1 MTQDADSPDWL
12 GANRALVRRFIEDF
26 WAGGDLSRVEEFLA
40 QHYVEHNLLPGQ
52 EPGLEGY
59 KRRFL
64 ALRAAFPDV
73 HITIDDVLA
82 EGDRV
87 MARVTIE
94 GTHLGPFLGQPAS
107 GRVVRMAAI
116 NIYRVADDHIVERWG
131 VQDLYGLMRQISGDE
146 TSGQ

>member
-1 MTQDADSPDWL
+1 MTQDTDSPDKL
-12 GANRALVRRFIEDF
+12 GANRVLVRRFIEDF

-40 QHYVEHNLLPGQ
+40 PDYVEHNLLPGQ

-64 ALRAAFPDV
+64 ALRAAFPD
-73 HITIDDVLA
+73 IRATIDDMLA

-87 MARVTIE
+87 LARVTIE

-116 NIYRVADDHIVERWG
+116 NIYRVADHHIVERWG
-131 VQDLYGLMRQISGDE
+131 VQDVYGLMRQISGDE

>member
-1 MTQDADSPDWL
+1 MTQETNSPERL

-26 WAGGDLSRVEEFLA
+26 WAGGDLSRVEDFLA
-40 QHYVEHNLLPGQ
+40 PDYIEHNLLPGQ

-64 ALRAAFPDV
+64 SLRAAFPDV
-73 HITIDDVLA
+73 RITIEDMLA

-116 NIYRVADDHIVERWG
+116 NIYRVAGGQIAERWG
-131 VQDLYGLMRQISGDE
+131 VQDLYGLLRQMTGDE